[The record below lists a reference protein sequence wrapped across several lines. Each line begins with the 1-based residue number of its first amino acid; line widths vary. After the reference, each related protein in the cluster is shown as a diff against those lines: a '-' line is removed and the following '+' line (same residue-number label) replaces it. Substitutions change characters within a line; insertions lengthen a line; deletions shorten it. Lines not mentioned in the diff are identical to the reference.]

1 MIMNQMLSLFTNPRQ
16 VVRKKSISVIASLAP
31 IAFDDI
37 FTKLTH
43 GILSQMQVVSSQ
55 KDFEKLIT
63 ILEMLSTLARVS
75 PDRMTPLTTS
85 LVKSTIQFSQFD
97 SDDLKDQCLQALE
110 VFVQTLSIDDLEGV
124 LKTGIEY
131 LAYDPNYIQDDMD
144 LDDDEEDDEEEYS
157 DDDDVSWKVRRAA
170 VKLVSTLMITNPDLL
185 PRFYEGISP
194 LLIKRFGER
203 QENVRIEVVNGYI
216 SIVQATKRLQIPSKI
231 IMPVSKRRKGS
242 RGENVHVSHTAI
254 QLLRTQIPGMLVAL
268 EKLFDLGSIQSI
280 LVSFQLLKAI
290 VETAECG
297 LEGKFGNLLKPIKNG
312 LSGHTNT
319 NIKIE
324 VLEFLSVVIKY
335 HDIQVLGPFLR
346 ELVEILDDACKDKF
360 YKVRAE
366 ALKLLSLLTSSFCQE
381 DKMNRYDDSGFIHSL
396 FDIIWNVITGDEIE
410 TEVIEI
416 GIITISSVISDIGDL
431 IKSERVNQ
439 VLLHLQ
445 KRLELETTRV
455 VAVKAVTVLC
465 ASKTVLDNS
474 ILIGL
479 IEQIRPMVL
488 KSNRYSST
496 EALASIIGLLE
507 RCTNT
512 VDEKVYKGLFED
524 LKIIF
529 DQNQVQMIPLGF
541 DLLKLVLTFGG
552 HLKIVVEGYKG
563 LITRVVEVI
572 VQVPHVVAG
581 GAGLE
586 SVLEL
591 WEVMVG
597 LDDILDTFGNGI
609 EKLVELAS
617 TRTDISKEVYTFILC
632 RHLR

>member
-1 MIMNQMLSLFTNPRQ
+1 M
-16 VVRKKSISVIASLAP
+16 
-31 IAFDDI
+31 
-37 FTKLTH
+37 
-43 GILSQMQVVSSQ
+43 
-55 KDFEKLIT
+55 
-63 ILEMLSTLARVS
+63 
-75 PDRMTPLTTS
+75 
-85 LVKSTIQFSQFD
+85 
-97 SDDLKDQCLQALE
+97 
-110 VFVQTLSIDDLEGV
+110 
-124 LKTGIEY
+124 
-131 LAYDPNYIQDDMD
+131 
-144 LDDDEEDDEEEYS
+144 
-157 DDDDVSWKVRRAA
+157 
-170 VKLVSTLMITNPDLL
+170 
-185 PRFYEGISP
+185 
-194 LLIKRFGER
+194 
-203 QENVRIEVVNGYI
+203 
-216 SIVQATKRLQIPSKI
+216 
-231 IMPVSKRRKGS
+231 
-242 RGENVHVSHTAI
+242 
-254 QLLRTQIPGMLVAL
+254 
-268 EKLFDLGSIQSI
+268 
-280 LVSFQLLKAI
+280 
-290 VETAECG
+290 
-297 LEGKFGNLLKPIKNG
+297 
-312 LSGHTNT
+312 
-319 NIKIE
+319 
-324 VLEFLSVVIKY
+324 IKY